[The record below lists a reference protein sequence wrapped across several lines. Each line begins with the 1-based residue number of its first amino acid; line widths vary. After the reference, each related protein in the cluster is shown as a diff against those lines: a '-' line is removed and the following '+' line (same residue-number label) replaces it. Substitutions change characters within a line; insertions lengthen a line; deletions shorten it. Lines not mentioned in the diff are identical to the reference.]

1 MKDAAG
7 AAPRP
12 HAVRL
17 GSGPQPALLL
27 HCSLAHSGAWA
38 PLMARLGDR
47 WTATAIDHPGHG
59 RSPDWDGSAD
69 LNECATRMA
78 RPFLGDEIAA
88 DVVGHSFGGSVA
100 LRLALERPARV
111 RRLVLIEP
119 VLFAAARLDRAP
131 GFAEHAAQLAE
142 VDALVRTD
150 PAGALRR
157 FLDRWGAAVPVAELP
172 ARQRRY
178 MEARI
183 GLIPAAT
190 PALQDDVHGLLA
202 PGVPERIDLP
212 VLLLEGA
219 ESPPV
224 IAAIGDHLAR
234 RIGGLRRVVVP
245 GAGHMLPITH
255 PDAVARAIAAF
266 LDAG

>member
-1 MKDAAG
+1 VKDAAG

-17 GSGPQPALLL
+17 GAGPRPALLL
-27 HCSLAHSGAWA
+27 HCSLAHSGAWV

-59 RSPDWDGSAD
+59 KSPDWDGSAD

-78 RPFLGDEIAA
+78 RPFLGEVPA

-100 LRLALERPARV
+100 LRLALEQPARV

-131 GFAEHAAQLAE
+131 VYADQAAHMAA

-150 PAGALRR
+150 PAEALRR
-157 FLDRWGAAVPVAELP
+157 FLDRWGATVPVAELP
-172 ARQRRY
+172 AHQRRY

-190 PALQDDVHGLLA
+190 PALHDDVHGLLA
-202 PGVPERIDLP
+202 PGVPERLGMP
-212 VLLLEGA
+212 VLLLEGGQ
-219 ESPPV
+219 SPPV

-234 RIGGLRRVVVP
+234 RIGRLRRVVVP

-255 PDAVARAIAAF
+255 PDAVALAIAAF